1 MFNLRLTTKRE
12 LALLNATIGGMRDE
26 ISNLRV
32 LVEHERKRAEA
43 AINLLL
49 MRTQK
54 AVIDVEPSPLTLEQE
69 NNVKEAAL
77 NIFGDDYSEQELME
91 KLQHDR

>member
-1 MFNLRLTTKRE
+1 MFGLRLITKRE

-26 ISNLRV
+26 IANLR
-32 LVEHERKRAEA
+32 LLIEHERKRAEA

-54 AVIDVEPSPLTLEQE
+54 AVIDVEPTPLTLEQSDKL
-69 NNVKEAAL
+69 KEAAL
-77 NIFGDDYSEQELME
+77 DIFGDSYTE
-91 KLQHDR
+91 KEILEKIQT